1 MIISPSIFIRQFYR
15 MVWVLIIPIPTG
27 WCPAI
32 LRQMP
37 TEAPEAPEAPPLHH
51 PPPPFFGPPPTL
63 LHQLPTSSFLLSAEI
78 QHANASPLWVP
89 HAKILNSELRYGD
102 YFLINRRGGKVLGED
117 STFVGLLLQAVRTIE
132 EVMRQSH
139 RAYGVLMR

>member
-1 MIISPSIFIRQFYR
+1 MIISPSKIIRYSYK

-32 LRQMP
+32 LRPMP
-37 TEAPEAPEAPPLHH
+37 TEAPVAPEAPPLHH
-51 PPPPFFGPPPTL
+51 PPLPFLHPPPTL
-63 LHQLPTSSFLLSAEI
+63 LHNLPPSSFILSG
-78 QHANASPLWVP
+78 QYKHANASPLWVP

-102 YFLINRRGGKVLGED
+102 FFLINRRGGKVLGED

-132 EVMRQSH
+132 EVMQQSH
-139 RAYGVLMR
+139 QAYGVLMQ